1 MRVPYEPPSKST
13 KIHYLQRGGELPGVQ
28 YGSGAFGNFFRAVK
42 TAALPA
48 LKSVL
53 KAALPMAKKAVMAG
67 LAADGSVKD
76 RLRAAGQSAL
86 TKKNLVGLAKAGR
99 RGAMVKRPF

>member
-1 MRVPYEPPSKST
+1 MRVPYEPPAKST

-28 YGSGAFGNFFRAVK
+28 YGSGFFGNLLKMAK
-42 TAALPA
+42 TMALPA
-48 LKSVL
+48 LKEIGR
-53 KAALPMAKKAVMAG
+53 AILPMAKKAVMAG

-86 TKKNLVGLAKAGR
+86 TKKNLVG
-99 RGAMVKRPF
+99 